1 MQPEGMEQ
9 HGDRREGGEERERTD
24 MPDAADQRGRE
35 KSTDEEPGEIP
46 GHHQPQRAG
55 TEAGLAAAH
64 RQQRAQKPAA
74 GKKQRDAGEQGG
86 QPQHARG
93 LGGKAVNNT

>member
-1 MQPEGMEQ
+1 VQQ
-9 HGDRREGGEERERTD
+9 YGDRRERGEEGECTD

-35 KSTDEEPGEIP
+35 KGTDEEAGEIP

-64 RQQRAQKPAA
+64 RQQGAQKPAA
-74 GKKQRDAGEQGG
+74 GEQQRDTGEQGG

-93 LGGKAVNNT
+93 LGGKARNNT